1 MPSTN
6 SNSQLDQTLQ
16 MAPNNWKPV
25 REKHEQKIFLY
36 QVKKIKRLDEENE
49 LQKLMFSTVG
59 RSENEI
65 QKLMFSRLGRSAP
78 RIGEAARENCKYIR
92 LPMFLSQMKK
102 IKRQDEENENELHR
116 LMYSRVGR

>member
-1 MPSTN
+1 MFSRVGQ
-6 SNSQLDQTLQ
+6 S
-16 MAPNNWKPV
+16 
-25 REKHEQKIFLY
+25 
-36 QVKKIKRLDEENE
+36 ENE

-65 QKLMFSRLGRSAP
+65 QNLMFSRLGRSAP

-102 IKRQDEENENELHR
+102 IKREDEDNENELHR